1 MKVSYFEPWITNDD
15 KNNVL
20 KSLENQWL
28 TNGPFLSKFEN
39 KFKHYIN
46 SKYALGVG
54 SATQALHLATRALNL
69 GPGDEVIVPTFT
81 FAATANAVI
90 YCGAKV
96 VLVDVDPQTF
106 NISIDSIKKHISKKT
121 KAIIPV
127 HYGGQ
132 SCDMDELKSLAKS
145 KHLSIIEDCA
155 HALGSKFGNL
165 MCGSIG
171 DIGCFSFYPTKII
184 TTGEGGMITTS
195 KNNFDKKIRQLRSQG
210 MDVTPNQREKS
221 ATWKYDIVD
230 LGYNYRLDEIRSSLG
245 LSQFTRINKI
255 NQLRIKIANQY
266 NKLFKNTKGITLPF
280 VKSNRNHIFHLYSIK
295 IEKEFH
301 LTRDELFQKLF
312 KKDIGTSV
320 QYYPL
325 HLMSYNKN
333 KYQLKNFP
341 NANNLKDQ
349 ILCLPIYPT
358 MSQKQIEYVVSSIIK

>member
-1 MKVSYFEPWITNDD
+1 MKVPYFEPWITNDD
-15 KNNVL
+15 KKNVL
-20 KSLENQWL
+20 KSLENRWL

-39 KFKHYIN
+39 KFKHFIN
-46 SKYALGVG
+46 SKHALGVG
-54 SATQALHLATRALNL
+54 SATQALHLATRALNI

-81 FAATANAVI
+81 FAATANSVI

-132 SCDMDELKSLAKS
+132 SCDMDKLKSLAKS

-184 TTGEGGMITTS
+184 TTGEGGMVTTNN
-195 KNNFDKKIRQLRSQG
+195 NNFNKKIRQLRSQG

-221 ATWKYDIVD
+221 ITWKYDIVD

-245 LSQFTRINKI
+245 LSQLNRINKI
-255 NQLRIKIANQY
+255 NKFRIKIANQY
-266 NKLFKNTKGITLPF
+266 NKLLKNVKGISIPITA
-280 VKSNRNHIFHLYSIK
+280 SNRNHIFHLYSIK

-301 LTRDELFQKLF
+301 LTRDELFQKLH
-312 KKDIGTSV
+312 KKGIGTSV

-333 KYQLKNFP
+333 KYKVSDFP
-341 NANNLKDQ
+341 NANKLKDQ
-349 ILCLPIYPT
+349 VLCLPIYPT
-358 MSQKQIEYVVSSIIK
+358 MNQKQIEYVTSSITK